1 MKNIT
6 LSLAVAVLVYAC
18 NEGSGQGQQ
27 AEESS
32 QNAVIN
38 FIPGMYVRSFYDSI
52 YETTNVRGVDT
63 LRIKRQTETGSET
76 FQVDRSKRFT
86 RTADGKTLPE
96 SFSTETWTTSYQ
108 PSDKTLYIKNTGG
121 TIAFDVK
128 NKLLKIGAKEY
139 QKIE

>member
-6 LSLAVAVLVYAC
+6 LTLAIAVLVYAC
-18 NEGSGQGQQ
+18 SDGSTQEQQ
-27 AEESS
+27 AEELN

-38 FIPGMYVRSFYDSI
+38 FIPGTYVCKFYDSI

-63 LRIKRQTETGSET
+63 LRIKRQTESGSET
-76 FQVDRSKRFT
+76 FQIDRAKRFT
-86 RTADGKTLPE
+86 RTEDGKTLPE
-96 SFSTETWTTSYQ
+96 SSTSETWTASYQ

-128 NKLLKIGAKEY
+128 NQLLKIGSKQY
-139 QKIE
+139 QKVE